1 MLRRFVGC
9 GVGLVAVLVGAS
21 CSRAQLVVPNQSEPP
36 IALPSNL
43 PVLPEAEQAR
53 MNRDL
58 MEIDVPE
65 LHALYARHVYTVEQV
80 TRWYL
85 GRIAK
90 YNGIY
95 RDVQTVDVKG
105 ALATAR
111 LEDTEWARARGP
123 MWGVPI
129 VIKANTAVKGLIDT
143 DGWAGFAI
151 PGHEFIAERDAT
163 VVAKL
168 RAAGAV
174 ILGITNMPDFA
185 IADTTR
191 STAFGRTGNAYDVRF
206 SPGGSSGGTVTAVT
220 SNEAMVGTGSDTAC
234 SITMP
239 AGTSSVVGVLPTRG
253 LTSIAGIAPL
263 DWLRDNTGPIARN
276 VTDAAIA
283 LGVMAGEDPLDFRT
297 LNSKNKSG
305 GSAEKEAGP
314 YTRYLKK
321 DALKG
326 KRFGVPAFMLE
337 TEEDKLQPETRAMLM
352 KAVEQMRAA
361 GAVVVIDE
369 KLMPLSFYDAIH
381 KIVSRLYLKDGADQW
396 ISEFGPAEYKSGEA
410 YTRAT
415 GVAWPA
421 VFTGERRPGGVA
433 DDAPQVQMVLAK
445 DPDAEKNFFGPQR
458 EALAQYEA
466 ALDAFHLDGLIYPS
480 AQMPSPDE
488 TMPQNGG
495 LSTGPE
501 SHTGWVNRIGVPAVV
516 VPGGFYPDG
525 LPFGLEISAR
535 PWKDGELLGWAY
547 GYEQATKNR
556 RAPVLVEKGLL
567 SIGR

>member
-1 MLRRFVGC
+1 
-9 GVGLVAVLVGAS
+9 
-21 CSRAQLVVPNQSEPP
+21 
-36 IALPSNL
+36 
-43 PVLPEAEQAR
+43 
-53 MNRDL
+53 
-58 MEIDVPE
+58 
-65 LHALYARHVYTVEQV
+65 
-80 TRWYL
+80 
-85 GRIAK
+85 
-90 YNGIY
+90 
-95 RDVQTVDVKG
+95 
-105 ALATAR
+105 
-111 LEDTEWARARGP
+111 
-123 MWGVPI
+123 
-129 VIKANTAVKGLIDT
+129 
-143 DGWAGFAI
+143 
-151 PGHEFIAERDAT
+151 
-163 VVAKL
+163 
-168 RAAGAV
+168 
-174 ILGITNMPDFA
+174 
-185 IADTTR
+185 
-191 STAFGRTGNAYDVRF
+191 
-206 SPGGSSGGTVTAVT
+206 
-220 SNEAMVGTGSDTAC
+220 MVGTGSDTAC

-297 LNSKNKSG
+297 K
-305 GSAEKEAGP
+305 GSEGKEVGP
-314 YTRYLKK
+314 YTKYLKK

-337 TEEDKLQPETRAMLM
+337 TEEDKLRPETRAMLM
-352 KAVEQMRAA
+352 QAVEQMRAA

-369 KLMPLSFYDAIH
+369 KLLPLSFYDAVH

-396 ISEFGPAEYKSGEA
+396 ISEFGPKEYRSGEA

-433 DDAPQVQMVLAK
+433 DDAPQMQAVLAK

-458 EALAQYEA
+458 EALREYVA
-466 ALDAFHLDGLIYPS
+466 ALDEFHLDGLVFPS
-480 AQMPSPDE
+480 AQMETPDE

-501 SHTGWVNRIGVPAVV
+501 SHTGWVNRLGVPVVV

-535 PWKDGELLGWAY
+535 PWRDGELLGWAY

-567 SIGR
+567 PIGR

>member
-1 MLRRFVGC
+1 MLRKFVGC
-9 GVGLVAVLVGAS
+9 GVGLVAVLAGVS
-21 CSRAQLVVPNQSEPP
+21 CLRAQLVVPNQSEPP
-36 IALPSNL
+36 VALPSGL
-43 PVLPEAEQAR
+43 PVLPAAEQAR
-53 MNRDL
+53 MDRDL
-58 MEIDVPE
+58 LEIDIPR
-65 LHALYARHVYTVEQV
+65 LQALYGRHVYTVEQV

-105 ALATAR
+105 ALETAR
-111 LEDTEWARARGP
+111 LEDTGVGAHGV

-143 DGWAGFAI
+143 DGWAGFVI
-151 PGHEFIAERDAT
+151 PGHEFVAERDAT
-163 VVAKL
+163 VVGKL

-297 LNSKNKSG
+297 K
-305 GSAEKEAGP
+305 GSEGKEVGP
-314 YTRYLKK
+314 YTKYLKK

-337 TEEDKLQPETRAMLM
+337 TEEDKLQAETRAMLM

-369 KLMPLSFYDAIH
+369 KLLPLSFYDAIH

-396 ISEFGPAEYKSGEA
+396 ISTFGPKEYRSGEA

-415 GVAWPA
+415 GVEWPT

-433 DDAPQVQMVLAK
+433 DSAPQMQAVLAK
-445 DPDAEKNFFGPQR
+445 DPEAEKNFFGPQR
-458 EALAQYEA
+458 EALAEYEA

-567 SIGR
+567 PIGR

>member
-1 MLRRFVGC
+1 MRRKFVGC
-9 GVGLVAVLVGAS
+9 GAGVVAVLVGAS
-21 CSRAQLVVPNQSEPP
+21 CLRAQLVVPNQSEPP
-36 IALPSNL
+36 VALPSNL
-43 PVLPEAEQAR
+43 PVLPEAEQVR
-53 MNRDL
+53 MDRDL
-58 MEIDVPE
+58 MEIDIPR
-65 LHALYARHVYTVEQV
+65 LQALYARHVYTVEQV

-105 ALATAR
+105 ALETAR
-111 LEDTEWARARGP
+111 LEDSGGGEHGA

-151 PGHEFIAERDAT
+151 SGHEFIAERDAT

-276 VTDAAIA
+276 VTDAAIV
-283 LGVMAGEDPLDFRT
+283 LGVMEGEDPLDFRT
-297 LNSKNKSG
+297 KGSG
-305 GSAEKEAGP
+305 EKAEGGP
-314 YTRYLKK
+314 YTKYLKK

-326 KRFGVPAFMLE
+326 KRFGVPAFMLD
-337 TEEDKLQPETRAMLM
+337 TEEDKLQPETRAILM
-352 KAVEQMRAA
+352 TAVEQMRAA

-369 KLMPLSFYDAIH
+369 KLLPLSFYDAIR

-396 ISEFGPAEYKSGEA
+396 ISEFGPKEYRSGEA

-415 GVAWPA
+415 GVAWPT

-433 DDAPQVQMVLAK
+433 DDAPQVQRLLAK

-458 EALAQYEA
+458 EALREYEA
-466 ALDAFHLDGLIYPS
+466 ALDEFHLDGLIYPS

-535 PWKDGELLGWAY
+535 PWRDGELLGWAY
-547 GYEQATKNR
+547 AYEQATKNR

-567 SIGR
+567 PIGR

>member
-1 MLRRFVGC
+1 MVRKLVGF
-9 GVGLVAVLVGAS
+9 GVGLVAMLFGAG
-21 CSRAQLVVPNQSEPP
+21 CLGAQLVVPNQSEPP
-36 IALPSNL
+36 VALPSGL

-53 MNRDL
+53 MDRDL
-58 MEIDVPE
+58 MEIDIPR
-65 LHALYARHVYTVEQV
+65 LQDLYRRHVYTVEQV

-95 RDVQTVDVKG
+95 RDVQTVDVAG
-105 ALATAR
+105 ALETAR
-111 LEDTEWARARGP
+111 REDAGGGEHRA
-123 MWGVPI
+123 MWGVPV

-151 PGHEFIAERDAT
+151 RGHEFIAERDAT

-174 ILGITNMPDFA
+174 ILGIANMPDFA

-263 DWLRDNTGPIARN
+263 DWLRDNTGPVARN

-297 LNSKNKSG
+297 KGSG
-305 GSAEKEAGP
+305 EKAEVGP
-314 YTRYLKK
+314 YTKYLKK

-337 TEEDKLQPETRAMLM
+337 TEDDKLQPETRAMLM

-369 KLMPLSFYDAIH
+369 KLLPLSFYDAIR

-396 ISEFGPAEYKSGEA
+396 IREFGPAEYRSGEA

-415 GVAWPA
+415 GVAWPT

-433 DDAPQVQMVLAK
+433 EDAPQRQTVLAS

-458 EALAQYEA
+458 EALAEYEA
-466 ALDAFHLDGLIYPS
+466 ALDEFHLDGLIYPS
-480 AQMPSPDE
+480 AQMESPDE
-488 TMPQNGG
+488 TMAQNGG
-495 LSTGPE
+495 LTTGPE
-501 SHTGWVNRIGVPAVV
+501 SHTGWVNRIGVPVVV

-535 PWKDGELLGWAY
+535 PWRDGDLLGWAY

-556 RAPVLVEKGLL
+556 RAPVLVDKGLL
-567 SIGR
+567 AIGR

>member
-1 MLRRFVGC
+1 MRRGF
-9 GVGLVAVLVGAS
+9 VGLVIAVLVGAS
-21 CSRAQLVVPNQSEPP
+21 CLRAQLVVPNQSEPP
-36 IALPSNL
+36 VALPSGL

-53 MNRDL
+53 MDRDL
-58 MEIDVPE
+58 MEIDIPR
-65 LHALYARHVYTVEQV
+65 LQDLYRRHVYTVEQV
-80 TRWYL
+80 TRWYFS
-85 GRIAK
+85 RIAK

-95 RDVQTVDVKG
+95 RAVQTVDVKG
-105 ALATAR
+105 ALETAR
-111 LEDTEWARARGP
+111 REDAGGVEHGA

-143 DGWAGFAI
+143 DGWAGFVI
-151 PGHEFIAERDAT
+151 PGHEFVAERDAT

-297 LNSKNKSG
+297 LNSKNNGG
-305 GSAEKEAGP
+305 GSAAKEAGP

-361 GAVVVIDE
+361 GAVVVIDP
-369 KLMPLSFYDAIH
+369 KLLPLSFYDAIR

-396 ISEFGPAEYKSGEA
+396 ISEFGPKEYRSGEA
-410 YTRAT
+410 YTRVT
-415 GVAWPA
+415 GVAWPT

-433 DDAPQVQMVLAK
+433 DDAPQVQAILAI
-445 DPDAEKNFFGPQR
+445 DPEAEKNFFGPQR
-458 EALAQYEA
+458 EALREYEA
-466 ALDAFHLDGLIYPS
+466 ALDEFHLDGLIYPS

-535 PWKDGELLGWAY
+535 PWRDGELLGWAY
-547 GYEQATKNR
+547 AYEQATKNR

-567 SIGR
+567 PIGR

>member
-1 MLRRFVGC
+1 MLRTGMKVWVGFA
-9 GVGLVAVLVGAS
+9 LVWLSAAEVRG
-21 CSRAQLVVPNQSEPP
+21 QLVLPDEAKPP
-36 IALPSNL
+36 VAQPSNL
-43 PVLPEAEQAR
+43 PVLPAMQQAR
-53 MNRDL
+53 MDRDL
-58 MEIDVPE
+58 MEIDIPH
-65 LHALYARHVYTVEQV
+65 LQALYARHAYTVEQV
-80 TRWYL
+80 TRWYI

-95 RDVQTVDVKG
+95 RDVQTVDVPG

-111 LEDTEWARARGP
+111 REDAGGGDHGA

-129 VIKANTAVKGLIDT
+129 VIKANTAVKGLLDT

-151 PGHEFIAERDAT
+151 HGHEFIAGRDAT
-163 VVAKL
+163 IVAKL

-220 SNEAMVGTGSDTAC
+220 SNEAMLGTGSDTAC

-239 AGTSSVVGVLPTRG
+239 AGTSSVVGMLPTRG

-283 LGVMAGEDPLDFRT
+283 LAVMAGEDSMDFRT
-297 LNSKNKSG
+297 T
-305 GSAEKEAGP
+305 GSAAKAQPGP
-314 YTRYLKK
+314 YTSYLKK

-337 TEEDKLQPETRAMLM
+337 TEDDKLRPQTRAMLM
-352 KAVEQMRAA
+352 RAVEQMRAA

-369 KLMPLSFYDAIH
+369 KLLPLSFYDAIR

-396 ISEFGPAEYKSGEA
+396 ISAFGPAEYRSGEA

-421 VFTGERRPGGVA
+421 VFTGEKRPGGVA
-433 DDAPQVQMVLAK
+433 ASAPQPQAVLAS
-445 DPDAEKNFFGPQR
+445 DPDAEGNFFAPQR
-458 EALAQYEA
+458 AALAEYEA
-466 ALDAFHLDGLIYPS
+466 ALDAFHLDGLVYPS
-480 AQMPSPDE
+480 AQMETPDE

-501 SHTGWVNRIGVPAVV
+501 SHTGWVNRIGVPAIV
-516 VPGGFYPDG
+516 VPAGFYPDG

-535 PWKDGELLGWAY
+535 PWRDGDLLGWAY
-547 GYEQATKNR
+547 AFEQATKLR
-556 RAPVLVEKGLL
+556 RPPTLVEKGLL
-567 SIGR
+567 VAK

>member
-1 MLRRFVGC
+1 VG
-9 GVGLVAVLVGAS
+9 GV
-21 CSRAQLVVPNQSEPP
+21 RAQGVVGGQTEPA
-36 IALPSNL
+36 IALPSGL

-53 MNRDL
+53 MDREL
-58 MEIDVPE
+58 MEIDIPE
-65 LHALYARHVYTVEQV
+65 LEELYRRHVVTVEQV

-90 YNGIY
+90 YNGVY
-95 RDVQTVDVKG
+95 RDVQTVDVAG
-105 ALATAR
+105 ALETAR
-111 LEDTEWARARGP
+111 REDAGGGEHGAL
-123 MWGVPI
+123 WGVPM

-151 PGHEFIAERDAT
+151 PGHEFVAERDAT

-220 SNEAMVGTGSDTAC
+220 SNEAMAGTGSDTAC

-263 DWLRDNTGPIARN
+263 DWLRDNTGPVARN
-276 VTDAAIA
+276 VTDAAIV

-297 LNSKNKSG
+297 LNSKSSSG
-305 GSAEKEAGP
+305 GLSEKEVGP
-314 YTRYLKK
+314 FTGYLKK
-321 DALKG
+321 DALRG

-337 TEEDKLQPETRAMLM
+337 TQEDKLQPETRAMLM
-352 KAVEQMRAA
+352 RAVEQMRAA

-369 KLMPLSFYDAIH
+369 KLLPLSFYDAIR

-396 ISEFGPAEYKSGEA
+396 ISEFGPADYKSGEA

-415 GVAWPA
+415 GVAWPT

-433 DDAPQVQMVLAK
+433 EDAPQVQRVLAS

-458 EALAQYEA
+458 AALAEYEA

-480 AQMPSPDE
+480 AQMESPDE
-488 TMPQNGG
+488 TMAQNGG

-567 SIGR
+567 AIGR